1 MFNYRGSGRR
11 WRAGRAQSATRSEIL
26 EGDRGADRLG
36 RVLSAGLLLASVAG
50 CSADVIDQPELRAD
64 GPPDVLAVLVA
75 RDRFLPS
82 SMLLEEATYCRP
94 NDSKRPGRV
103 MLPLPNTMETDVCP
117 TDVSQSVEMFDRGFP
132 AFWYARIVF
141 DELLD
146 LESEP
151 PSEEPYAKGRGELR
165 VAETRNPV
173 LLSCDGLPIAYNT
186 FYTGEGNR
194 DSWPVGPS
202 LKLRPKNPA
211 TVPAN
216 ALCEVTL
223 EEGAIFDKTGV
234 PPEQAQAGP
243 YRFQIAPIGL
253 QIPYGAASAAYGTTG
268 APPTLGPGNPPF
280 RVNFNHYLK
289 ASSFTASDVKVFR
302 DAYVND
308 PLTDLTE
315 CGGGVEVVAKV
326 RPFELSPAQAGSI
339 PAAMTI
345 ADDTVTSGDWAPGTQ
360 YRVEIG
366 GAVEDVAGGG
376 NALAPTTLCFRTR

>member
-11 WRAGRAQSATRSEIL
+11 WQSGRAQSAMRSELL
-26 EGDRGADRLG
+26 ESDHPVDRIGGGFVVA
-36 RVLSAGLLLASVAG
+36 ALLASVAG
-50 CSADVIDQPELRAD
+50 CSENVVDQPELRAD

-117 TDVSQSVEMFDRGFP
+117 ADVSQNVEMFHRGFP
-132 AFWYARIVF
+132 AFWYARVVF

-151 PSEEPYAKGRGELR
+151 PDDELAGRGEIRL
-165 VAETRNPV
+165 AETRNPV
-173 LLSCDGLPIAYNT
+173 LLSCNGLPIAYNT
-186 FYTGEGNR
+186 FYTGDGNR

-216 ALCEVTL
+216 ALCEITL
-223 EEGAIFDKTGV
+223 EDGAIFDKTGV
-234 PPEQAQAGP
+234 PPEEAQAGP

-253 QIPYGAASAAYGTTG
+253 QIPYGAAAAAYGTTG

-280 RVNFNHYLK
+280 RISFNHYLK
-289 ASSFTASDVKVFR
+289 ASSFTAADVRVFR
-302 DAYVND
+302 GAYLND

-315 CGGGVEVVAKV
+315 CGGGEEVAAKV
-326 RPFELSPAQAGSI
+326 RPFELTPAQAGVI

-345 ADDTVTSGDWAPGTQ
+345 ADDTAAGGDWAPSTQ
-360 YRVEIG
+360 YRVEIS

-376 NALAPTTLCFRTR
+376 NDLAPTTLCFRTR